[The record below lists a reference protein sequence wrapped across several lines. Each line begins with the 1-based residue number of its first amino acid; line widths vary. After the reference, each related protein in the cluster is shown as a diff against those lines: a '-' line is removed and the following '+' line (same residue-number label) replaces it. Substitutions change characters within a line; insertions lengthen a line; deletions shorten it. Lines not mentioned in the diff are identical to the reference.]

1 MKIIFVF
8 ASVFCLNCW
17 ASTVNGRIQG
27 KVVDD
32 TGRPVGGARV
42 VIARALPPDAPHVAA
57 PPVITGPL
65 AATAAADAA
74 GTFEIDAIRAGTYVA
89 CAQSAAPGLLDP
101 CHWAKSAPEF
111 TVVAGQILAGVK
123 VTMAR
128 GAVISIHVNDPLG
141 LLAAATGPIDFA
153 CQFHVVTGKGLHYN
167 ANIQARAAGSR
178 DHAITVPF
186 GTPVNL
192 QAISPHLILTDQAGK
207 TLPAAAT
214 AVPIPAAANP
224 PTIVYTVTGKK

>member
-8 ASVFCLNCW
+8 ASIFCLNGW

-57 PPVITGPL
+57 PPVITGPQ
-65 AATAAADAA
+65 AATATTDAS
-74 GTFEIDAIRAGTYVA
+74 GSFRIDAVRAGAYVA
-89 CAQSAAPGLLDP
+89 CAQTLAQGLLDP
-101 CHWAKSAPEF
+101 CHWATAAPQF
-111 TVVAGQILAGVK
+111 TVVAGQTLTGVK

-128 GAVISIHVNDPLG
+128 GAVISIHVNDPQS
-141 LLAAATGPIDFA
+141 LLKPTAGPIDFD
-153 CQFHVVTGKGLHYN
+153 CQFHIVTAKGLHYI
-167 ANIQARAAGSR
+167 ARIQASAAGGR

-186 GTPVNL
+186 GAPVNL
-192 QAISPHLILTDQAGK
+192 QAISPHLILEDQSGK
-207 TLPAAAT
+207 TLPTAAT
-214 AVPIPAAANP
+214 AVSIPAAANP
-224 PTIVYTVTGKK
+224 AAIVYTVTGTK